1 MGKREF
7 YLEILK
13 KLENQEDVLTETV
26 LEGKQAGEKSFL
38 KTPAQSRKDSYVEN
52 LYGKPHA
59 VLCGGG
65 HVSLALAKV
74 LELMDFRITVVDDR
88 AEFANRERFPRAAV
102 YCQDF
107 ASCLEEKEFG
117 PNTYYIIVTRGHQA
131 DYTCLKRI
139 LRKPSAYVGMIG
151 SGRKVALAFQR
162 LRADGFSEEEMKRVH
177 APVGLSIGA
186 QTPAEIAVSIAAEI
200 IQEKNR
206 YQRNILEEAVAEGI
220 RSPQGRVLVS
230 VIEKHGSSPRGT
242 GTRMVVSEDGS
253 IYGTIGG
260 GSVEF
265 AAAERAER
273 LTEEFALEEY
283 DLGNSQAAGLGMVC
297 GGRVKVMFELL

>member
-1 MGKREF
+1 M
-7 YLEILK
+7 
-13 KLENQEDVLTETV
+13 
-26 LEGKQAGEKSFL
+26 
-38 KTPAQSRKDSYVEN
+38 EN

-206 YQRNILEEAVAEGI
+206 CQRNILEEAVAEGI
-220 RSPQGRVLVS
+220 RSPQEGCWYPSSRSTVLHPEEPEPVWSLVKTGVS
-230 VIEKHGSSPRGT
+230 MGLSAG
-242 GTRMVVSEDGS
+242 VVW
-253 IYGTIGG
+253 
-260 GSVEF
+260 
-265 AAAERAER
+265 
-273 LTEEFALEEY
+273 
-283 DLGNSQAAGLGMVC
+283 NS
-297 GGRVKVMFELL
+297 LLQKGQKG